1 MPFSNVLRLSQR
13 AKEIA
18 DIIKSESGKIS
29 LVSHYD
35 ADGICAAS
43 LMYHALE
50 RSNKDFE
57 VIFVK
62 QLDKDAIINLTDKDS
77 DMFIFTDLGSGQL
90 SNIKEYLG
98 EKKVVVVDHHQPVN
112 EDWKGLYHLNPYMFG
127 IDGTNE
133 ISGAGMSYILA
144 TTLDKSTRQFID
156 LAVVG
161 AFADMQVNGNSLT
174 GVNKM
179 IYEDAEI
186 LGLVKK
192 EKGLMLFGRYTK
204 PIHKALEQCM
214 DPFIKGI
221 SGNESGAV
229 RLLYELGIPL
239 RDKNNK
245 FRTLSQL
252 SRKEEK
258 RLATALVMELIANG
272 GDAEKA
278 KSLIGDVYKIRES
291 YEIREFATLL
301 NACGR
306 IGKPLEGLKFCL
318 GLRESADDIYQEY
331 RKAISNAISWV
342 SRNLNNEKHCIK
354 TEKATYILAGNH
366 IMDTI
371 IGTVLS
377 MMIKNRIQT
386 SVGFS
391 FADSEG
397 NTVKVSARSRAQ
409 EKEINLGLIIR
420 EAASNVGGE
429 GGGHKTAAGASIPK
443 GTEMDFINIAE
454 ELL

>member
-1 MPFSNVLRLSQR
+1 MPFSNVIRLSQR
-13 AKEIA
+13 AKEIS
-18 DIIKSESGKIS
+18 DIIKKENGKIS

-50 RSNKDFE
+50 KNNKDFE
-57 VIFVK
+57 VVFVK
-62 QLDKDAIINLTDKDS
+62 QLDKEAITKLKDKDI

-90 SNIKEYLG
+90 SNIKKYLG
-98 EKKVVVVDHHQPVN
+98 NKKIVVVDHHQPVE
-112 EDWKGLYHLNPYMFG
+112 EDWKNLYHLNPYLFG

-144 TTLDKSTRQFID
+144 TTIEKTTRQFID

-214 DPFIKGI
+214 DPFINGI

-252 SRKEEK
+252 TKKEEK
-258 RLATALVMELIANG
+258 KLATALVMELIANG
-272 GDAEKA
+272 GDTEKA
-278 KSLIGDVYKIRES
+278 KSLIGDVYKVRDS

-318 GLRESADDIYQEY
+318 GLRENADDIYQEY

-342 SRNLNNEKHCIK
+342 SRNLNNDKHCIK
-354 TEKATYILAGNH
+354 TDKATYILAGNH
-366 IMDTI
+366 VMDTI

-377 MMIKNRIQT
+377 MMIKNKIST
-386 SVGFS
+386 NVGFS
-391 FADSEG
+391 FADSEA
-397 NTVKVSARSRAQ
+397 NSVKVSARARIEA
-409 EKEINLGLIIR
+409 KDVNLGLIIR
-420 EAASNVGGE
+420 EAAGYVGGE

-443 GTEMDFINIAE
+443 GKEMEFINLAE